1 MSLTSLK
8 GCGGHVLW
16 EGAGSHGTWIEEGPI
31 CCGENFQ
38 IWGVFRLQTARKRG
52 GLTPTYHYRPA
63 PDQHGPVFSTVVQI
77 GAPLRC

>member
-16 EGAGSHGTWIEEGPI
+16 EGAGSHGTWIEGGPI

-38 IWGVFRLQTARKRG
+38 IWGVFPRDRCNSYG
-52 GLTPTYHYRPA
+52 GLHREWHVA
-63 PDQHGPVFSTVVQI
+63 
-77 GAPLRC
+77 